1 MLSQKVQG
9 DKKWWSTKERQSP
22 LISGRDDK
30 YDAKYKKDAKISKF
44 IKVQKN

>member
-30 YDAKYKKDAKISKF
+30 YDAKYEKDAKISKF